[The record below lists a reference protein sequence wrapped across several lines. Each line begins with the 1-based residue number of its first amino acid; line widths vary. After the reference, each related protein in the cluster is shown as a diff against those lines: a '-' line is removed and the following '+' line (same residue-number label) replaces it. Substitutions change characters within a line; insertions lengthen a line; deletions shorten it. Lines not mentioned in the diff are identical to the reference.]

1 VTDVAVTDVSGVTRT
16 PVQLSARHLTRH
28 FTTRVPGR
36 LLRAKQVVRAVDDVS
51 LDLIAGKV
59 TAVVGESG
67 SGKSVL
73 ARMLARIV
81 RPTSGELYLQGS
93 QVDLRSRRTLD
104 YASIVQL
111 VLQDPFAS
119 NNPVHQVRHSLE
131 RPLLLHGATKSDVE
145 ELAMAA
151 LRRVSLEPPE
161 RFFTRYPHELSGGQ
175 LQRVSIAR
183 ALCVQPNV
191 LLADEPISMLDVSVR
206 LGILNLLK
214 GLCDNEHLAIL
225 YITHD
230 IASARYLADETIVMY
245 AGQVVER
252 SRGTK
257 LVDEP
262 THPYTQLLIA
272 SVPDPSD
279 PTSQAHQK
287 EEHTTFAVAEV
298 GCRFAPRCPYVMD
311 ICRANDPP
319 DFRVGE
325 GHTSHCWLHA
335 SEPEAVVE
343 VAPLERRREGGS
355 TKT

>member
-1 VTDVAVTDVSGVTRT
+1 VSEFVSEPTRT
-16 PVQLSARHLTRH
+16 EVQLSARNLTRH

-36 LLRAKQVVRAVDDVS
+36 FLKAKHTVRAVDDVS
-51 LDLIAGKV
+51 LDLVAGHI

-81 RPTSGELYLQGS
+81 KPTSGELYLEGQEIPINA
-93 QVDLRSRRTLD
+93 RRTLA
-104 YASIVQL
+104 YANKVQL

-119 NNPVHQVRHSLE
+119 NNPVHRVRHSLE
-131 RPLLLHGATKSDVE
+131 RPLLIHGASKSDVDD
-145 ELAMAA
+145 LAKAA
-151 LRRVSLEPPE
+151 LTRVSLDPPD
-161 RFFTRYPHELSGGQ
+161 RFLDRYPHELSGGQ

-183 ALCVQPNV
+183 ALCVRPSV

-214 GLCDNEHLAIL
+214 GLCDNEHLAVL

-230 IASARYLADETIVMY
+230 IASARYIADETIVMY

-252 SRGTK
+252 SRGTA

-272 SVPDPSD
+272 SVPNPAD
-279 PTSQAHQK
+279 PTSQAA
-287 EEHTTFAVAEV
+287 ERTEHSTFAVADV
-298 GCRFAPRCPYVMD
+298 GCRFAPRCPHVMD
-311 ICRANDPP
+311 VCRKSDPP
-319 DFRVGE
+319 DFQVGE

-343 VAPLERRREGGS
+343 LAPPVRRREGET

>member
-1 VTDVAVTDVSGVTRT
+1 MNDALSP

-28 FTTRVPGR
+28 FKTRVPGR
-36 LLRAKQVVRAVDDVS
+36 LFDAKRVVHAVDDVS
-51 LDLIAGKV
+51 LNLVQGRV

-81 RPTSGELYLQGS
+81 APTSGELMLEGTPI
-93 QVDLRSRRTLD
+93 RIGAKRTLD
-104 YASIVQL
+104 YASKVQL

-119 NNPVHQVRHSLE
+119 TNPVHRIRHSLE
-131 RPLLLHGATKSDVE
+131 RPLLIHGAAKGDVE
-145 ELAMAA
+145 ELAKAA
-151 LRRVSLEPPE
+151 LTRVSLDPPE
-161 RFFTRYPHELSGGQ
+161 RFLDRYPHELSGGQ

-183 ALCVQPNV
+183 ALCVQPDV

-214 GLCDNEHLAIL
+214 GLCDDERLAIL

-230 IASARYLADETIVMY
+230 IASARYLADEIIVMY

-252 SRGTK
+252 SRGTA

-262 THPYTQLLIA
+262 THPYTQLLIS

-279 PTSQAHQK
+279 PTSQATHRP
-287 EEHTTFAVAEV
+287 ERTTFEVAEV
-298 GCRFAPRCPYVMD
+298 GCRFAPRCPAAMD
-311 ICRANDPP
+311 VCRTTDPP
-319 DFRVGE
+319 NFQIRD
-325 GHTSHCWLHA
+325 GHVSKCWLYA
-335 SEPEAVVE
+335 DRPEAVVE
-343 VAPLERRREGGS
+343 VALPERRREGES

>member
-1 VTDVAVTDVSGVTRT
+1 MNESVTS

-28 FTTRVPGR
+28 FSTRVPGR
-36 LLRAKQVVRAVDDVS
+36 LLNAKRVVRAVDDVN
-51 LDLIAGKV
+51 LDLVQGQV

-73 ARMLARIV
+73 AKMLARIV
-81 RPTSGELYLQGS
+81 APTSGELVLEGTPIPG
-93 QVDLRSRRTLD
+93 RAKRTLD
-104 YASIVQL
+104 YASKVQL
-111 VLQDPFAS
+111 VLQDPYAS
-119 NNPVHQVRHSLE
+119 NNPVHRVRHSLE
-131 RPLLLHGATKSDVE
+131 RPLLIHGASKDEVE
-145 ELAMAA
+145 DLAKAA
-151 LRRVSLEPPE
+151 LSRVSLDPPE
-161 RFFTRYPHELSGGQ
+161 RFLDRYPHELSGGQ

-183 ALCVQPNV
+183 ALCVKPDV

-214 GLCDNEHLAIL
+214 GLCDNEHLAIM

-245 AGQVVER
+245 AGQIVER
-252 SRGTK
+252 SHGTG

-279 PTSQAHQK
+279 PTSMAQQAG
-287 EEHTTFAVAEV
+287 EHTSFAVPEV
-298 GCRFAPRCPYVMD
+298 GCRFAPRCPFAMD
-311 ICRANDPP
+311 VCRTTDPP
-319 DFRVGE
+319 DFQVGE

-335 SEPEAVVE
+335 SEPEAVIE
-343 VAPLERRREGGS
+343 MALPQRRREGES